1 MRAALWFLAIFAI
14 AVLSAL
20 FAGNNAATVT
30 LFWPPNR
37 VDVSLNFALALLA
50 AGFVLLYFALRALS
64 VLFALPKQA
73 KQWRSLQKERA
84 LNAHLFNAQSHFMA
98 GRFLRARKAAL
109 AALDMDKAM
118 GDVLGSKNTENRLEN
133 APQLRALAHVM
144 VAQSAHALQDKV
156 VRDEHLNLA
165 LEHNNP
171 KASQET
177 REGTQMLAAQWALDD
192 RDAAGALRWLNVL
205 SQGAA
210 RRTAALRLKLKAS
223 QLDHFNANSLNV
235 ALETTRLLAKH
246 RAFSNTASESL
257 LRSLVTRMLSDA
269 HDVAQLQT
277 VWRGLDADERKQAD
291 IAIHAASCLAKLGGD
306 AQQIRTWLLPAWDK
320 MVAGAPEL
328 TAASQV
334 ILVQTMQATLTVMDD
349 NWFAKIEQAQI
360 NNPRDARLQ
369 YLAGMACKARKL
381 WGKAQQLLQLAA
393 PRLTSSENQ
402 SLQHQA
408 WIALAELAEQRGE
421 LDIAAQTWK
430 KAALLG

>member
-1 MRAALWFLAIFAI
+1 MRTALWFLAIFSI

-20 FAGNNAATVT
+20 FAGNNDATVT
-30 LFWPPNR
+30 IFWPPHR
-37 VDVSLNFALALLA
+37 VDVSLNFAIALLVT
-50 AGFVLLYFALRALS
+50 GFVLLYFALRALS

-84 LNAHLFNAQSHFMA
+84 LNAHLFNAHS
-98 GRFLRARKAAL
+98 
-109 AALDMDKAM
+109 
-118 GDVLGSKNTENRLEN
+118 
-133 APQLRALAHVM
+133 
-144 VAQSAHALQDKV
+144 
-156 VRDEHLNLA
+156 
-165 LEHNNP
+165 
-171 KASQET
+171 
-177 REGTQMLAAQWALDD
+177 
-192 RDAAGALRWLNVL
+192 L
-205 SQGAA
+205 S
-210 RRTAALRLKLKAS
+210 
-223 QLDHFNANSLNV
+223 V

-291 IAIHAASCLAKLGGD
+291 IAIHAASCLAKLDGD

-328 TAASQV
+328 IATSQV
-334 ILVQTMQATLTVMDD
+334 ILVQTMQATLTAMDD